1 MSEKQRELSRIYP
14 KGKHVTPATESYD
27 IVHFIG
33 GGIRPV
39 KTAIW
44 QVYRLLSAHV
54 PITESRVKDLWYGD
68 ARISVRADEMDALR
82 RVAAQVKRQKKEAQI
97 AIQGLADAYQ
107 GAANRLRAIDPD
119 YHGAEIARLER
130 LVGDISP
137 VDSAGAAPNTLTN
150 SLPDDEGG
158 ESG

>member
-1 MSEKQRELSRIYP
+1 M
-14 KGKHVTPATESYD
+14 TPLAESYEL
-27 IVHFIG
+27 VHSIG

-39 KTAIW
+39 KFAIW
-44 QVYRLLSAHV
+44 NVYRLLSAHT

-68 ARISVRADEMDALR
+68 ARISVRAEEMDALR
-82 RVAAQVKRQKKEAQI
+82 RVAAQIKRQKKEAQI

-137 VDSAGAAPNTLTN
+137 VAGTGATPDTLSN
-150 SLPDDEGG
+150 SPLDDEGG
-158 ESG
+158 GGG